1 MKKSLAMLMTLL
13 FVLLGTTA
21 WAQSYT
27 AGVYTAQANGNNGP
41 VTVEV
46 EVSDAEI
53 LSVKV
58 TEHAETAGLSDT
70 PIERIPAKIVEGQTL
85 AVDTVSGAT
94 NTSNAILKAAE
105 DALAQAG
112 ADIEALKAVQEKDE
126 TEGETA
132 ERHVQALVIGAGGS
146 GLAAAITLQEQGIE
160 TLVVDKMANAGGAT
174 ALTGALI
181 NGGCSKQQAERGVT
195 DDVQTMFMDAMV
207 YGSFQNDARMTWLMV
222 NNTGDSV
229 DWLHDTV
236 GVEFEEA
243 INHFPEHTNDRAFYP
258 KGKLPGY
265 LTGTME
271 QHYLSNGGELLLET
285 RAQHLLTEDGR
296 VIGASCSTADGTLN
310 IYADVTLLATGG
322 YGASVAL
329 RPADQMGTLFYGAS
343 SSTGD
348 GIIMAEEV
356 GAMTHYMQYL
366 KSYPQGIEKPLDG
379 GNITADGTTFRGNA
393 YISPLASQA
402 VTLNDGAIYVNVE
415 GERCMNENMD
425 FVSIKKVTQKQT
437 DMTVYLVMDQK
448 GYDKWMGMMEVSAG
462 LTPEIVAPWLDADD
476 GKPVFRKGATVE
488 EAAAKAGIDAEKLSA
503 TVAHFNEMVA
513 SGKDD
518 DFGRAEMS
526 VGLDSDG
533 PIYIVE
539 QRLRMAT
546 SLGGLKT
553 STSFEVY
560 DENEQAID
568 GLYACGEVIGGVH
581 GDESMPSNCVAWAV
595 TSGRLAAKAAADA
608 VKAK

>member
-126 TEGETA
+126 TAGETA

-343 SSTGD
+343 ASTGD

-462 LTPEIVAPWLDADD
+462 LTPEIVAPWLDADN

>member
-126 TEGETA
+126 TAGETA

-343 SSTGD
+343 ASTGD

-448 GYDKWMGMMEVSAG
+448 GYDNWMGMMEVSAG

-546 SLGGLKT
+546 SLGGLKM

>member
-13 FVLLGTTA
+13 LVLLGTTA

-126 TEGETA
+126 TVGETA

-343 SSTGD
+343 ASTGD

-448 GYDKWMGMMEVSAG
+448 GYDNWMAMMEVSAG

>member
-46 EVSDAEI
+46 EVSDTEI

-126 TEGETA
+126 TAGETA

-258 KGKLPGY
+258 KGKQPGY

-448 GYDKWMGMMEVSAG
+448 GYDNWMGMMEVSAG

-518 DFGRAEMS
+518 DLDRKS
-526 VGLDSDG
+526 V
-533 PIYIVE
+533 V
-539 QRLRMAT
+539 
-546 SLGGLKT
+546 
-553 STSFEVY
+553 
-560 DENEQAID
+560 
-568 GLYACGEVIGGVH
+568 
-581 GDESMPSNCVAWAV
+581 
-595 TSGRLAAKAAADA
+595 
-608 VKAK
+608 

>member
-105 DALAQAG
+105 DALTQAG

-126 TEGETA
+126 IAGETA

-258 KGKLPGY
+258 KGKQPGY

-343 SSTGD
+343 ASTGD

-448 GYDKWMGMMEVSAG
+448 GYDNWMGMMEVSAG

>member
-21 WAQSYT
+21 WAQSYK

-126 TEGETA
+126 TAGETA

-258 KGKLPGY
+258 KGKQPGY

-488 EAAAKAGIDAEKLSA
+488 EATAKAGIDAEKLSA

>member
-105 DALAQAG
+105 DALTQAG

-126 TEGETA
+126 TAGETA

-343 SSTGD
+343 ASTGD

-448 GYDKWMGMMEVSAG
+448 GYDNWMGMMEVSAG

>member
-105 DALAQAG
+105 DALTQAG

-126 TEGETA
+126 TAGETA

-258 KGKLPGY
+258 KGKQPGY

-343 SSTGD
+343 ASTGD

-568 GLYACGEVIGGVH
+568 GLYACGEVVGGVH

>member
-126 TEGETA
+126 TAGETA

-207 YGSFQNDARMTWLMV
+207 YGSFQNDARMTWLLV

-448 GYDKWMGMMEVSAG
+448 GYDNWMGMMEVSAG

>member
-126 TEGETA
+126 TAGETA

-258 KGKLPGY
+258 KGKQPGY

-356 GAMTHYMQYL
+356 GAITHYMQYL

-448 GYDKWMGMMEVSAG
+448 GYDNWMGMMEVSAG

>member
-126 TEGETA
+126 TAGETA

-258 KGKLPGY
+258 KGKQPGY

-343 SSTGD
+343 ASTGD

-488 EAAAKAGIDAEKLSA
+488 EAAEKAGIDAEKLSA

>member
-126 TEGETA
+126 TAGETA

-271 QHYLSNGGELLLET
+271 QHYLSNGGEFLLET

>member
-126 TEGETA
+126 TAGETA
-132 ERHVQALVIGAGGS
+132 ARHVQALVIGAGGS

-258 KGKLPGY
+258 KGKQPGY

-343 SSTGD
+343 ASTGD

>member
-126 TEGETA
+126 TAGETA

-236 GVEFEEA
+236 GVVFEEA

-258 KGKLPGY
+258 KGKQPGY

-343 SSTGD
+343 ASTGD

-518 DFGRAEMS
+518 DFGRAELS

>member
-13 FVLLGTTA
+13 FALLGTTA

-126 TEGETA
+126 TAGETA

-448 GYDKWMGMMEVSAG
+448 GYDNWMGMMEVSAG

>member
-126 TEGETA
+126 TAGETA

-296 VIGASCSTADGTLN
+296 VI
-310 IYADVTLLATGG
+310 V
-322 YGASVAL
+322 
-329 RPADQMGTLFYGAS
+329 
-343 SSTGD
+343 
-348 GIIMAEEV
+348 
-356 GAMTHYMQYL
+356 
-366 KSYPQGIEKPLDG
+366 
-379 GNITADGTTFRGNA
+379 
-393 YISPLASQA
+393 
-402 VTLNDGAIYVNVE
+402 
-415 GERCMNENMD
+415 
-425 FVSIKKVTQKQT
+425 
-437 DMTVYLVMDQK
+437 
-448 GYDKWMGMMEVSAG
+448 
-462 LTPEIVAPWLDADD
+462 
-476 GKPVFRKGATVE
+476 
-488 EAAAKAGIDAEKLSA
+488 
-503 TVAHFNEMVA
+503 
-513 SGKDD
+513 
-518 DFGRAEMS
+518 
-526 VGLDSDG
+526 
-533 PIYIVE
+533 
-539 QRLRMAT
+539 
-546 SLGGLKT
+546 
-553 STSFEVY
+553 
-560 DENEQAID
+560 
-568 GLYACGEVIGGVH
+568 
-581 GDESMPSNCVAWAV
+581 
-595 TSGRLAAKAAADA
+595 
-608 VKAK
+608 

>member
-1 MKKSLAMLMTLL
+1 MKKSMAMLLTLL
-13 FVLLGTTA
+13 LVLFGTTA

-46 EVSDAEI
+46 EVNDSEI
-53 LSVKV
+53 LNVRV
-58 TEHAETAGLSDT
+58 TDHAETAGLSDA
-70 PIERIPAKIVEGQTL
+70 PIERIPAEIVEGQTL

-112 ADIEALKAVQEKDE
+112 ADVEALKVAKEKTDAACE
-126 TEGETA
+126 VT

-146 GLAAAITLQEQGIE
+146 GLAAAITLQEQGVE
-160 TLVVDKMANAGGAT
+160 TLVVDKMASAGGAT

-195 DDVQTMFMDAMV
+195 DDVQTMFMDAME
-207 YGSFQNDARMTWLMV
+207 YGSFENDARMTWLMV

-236 GVEFEEA
+236 GVEFEDV

-271 QHYLSNGGELLLET
+271 QYYRSNGGELLLET
-285 RAQHLLTEDGR
+285 RAQHLLTENGR
-296 VIGASCSTADGTLN
+296 VVGASCSTTDGVLN

-329 RPADQMGTLFYGAS
+329 RPENQMGTLFYGAS
-343 SSTGD
+343 ASTGD

-402 VTLNDGAIYVNVE
+402 ATLNDGAIYVNVE

-448 GYDKWMGMMEVSAG
+448 GFDNWMAKMEVSAG
-462 LTPEIVAPWLDADD
+462 LTQEIVEPWLDATE
-476 GKPVFRKGATVE
+476 GKPVFRRGATVE
-488 EAAAKAGIDAEKLSA
+488 EAAEKAGINAEKLSE
-503 TVAHFNEMVA
+503 TVAHFNDMVA
-513 SGKDD
+513 AGKDD

-526 VGLDSDG
+526 VGLDLDG
-533 PIYIVE
+533 QIYIVE

-560 DENEQAID
+560 DENEQVID
-568 GLYACGEVIGGVH
+568 GLYACGEIIGGVH

-608 VKAK
+608 VKAE